1 LIQAR
6 DTGGSDS
13 TGADV
18 AIGPD
23 NAIYVAGT
31 ADDAQH
37 HIAMLLM
44 KFTASGEPDYQFGTN
59 GIKRFQVATPVD
71 ASYGYSFAQ
80 DVVLQPDGKILL
92 IGGTR
97 ENATDGQGVVLRVLP
112 NGNLDPSFGSNGI
125 VRLALAG
132 AGGPR
137 AETFAYGGAV
147 ADGRLFMTGSIDDT
161 TTRGYVARILLD
173 ALPDPAPGGPG
184 QPGGGAG
191 GGTPPGGGGTIPVA
205 PRGVLKL
212 AASSLSVDS
221 HGRVHLP
228 LTCSATGPCTGKVLV
243 VASDGTVV
251 LPTASK
257 ARRAVTYAAGAYALK
272 AGAKKTLVLKL
283 RTKGRSAL
291 RGHHKLTV
299 RLVLAPTGQKAT
311 TKRIK
316 LVAPKRR

>member
-1 LIQAR
+1 
-6 DTGGSDS
+6 
-13 TGADV
+13 
-18 AIGPD
+18 
-23 NAIYVAGT
+23 
-31 ADDAQH
+31 
-37 HIAMLLM
+37 MLLM

-59 GIKRFQVATPVD
+59 GIKRFQVATAVD

-97 ENATDGQGVVLRVLP
+97 ENATDGQGAVLRVLP

-137 AETFAYGGAV
+137 AETFGYGGAV
-147 ADGRLFMTGSIDDT
+147 ADGRLFMTGSINDT

-173 ALPDPAPGGPG
+173 ALPDPGPGGPG
-184 QPGGGAG
+184 QPGGG
-191 GGTPPGGGGTIPVA
+191 TPPGAGGTIPVA

-221 HGRVHLP
+221 HGRVRVP
-228 LTCSATGPCTGKVLV
+228 LTCSTTGPCTGKVLV

-251 LPTASK
+251 LATASK

-291 RGHHKLTV
+291 RGHRKLTV

-316 LVAPKRR
+316 LVAAKRGGRA